1 MPHAASASGKLHAAM
16 ASDQP
21 DRSTAFAAGSVAER
35 YERHLAPVVFVPW
48 AEILLDAVGVRPGDR
63 VLDVASGTG
72 VVARLA
78 AGRAG
83 AEGRVTASDISAAML
98 AHAATVAA
106 PPGAAPIE
114 RVEASATALTF
125 PDAAYDV
132 VLCQQG
138 MQFFPDRSAAA
149 AQLRRV
155 LRAGGTAGV
164 AVWAAG
170 HRLQPFDDYSE
181 TLSAAGV
188 APPFPRAF
196 ESSSFTMGADELG
209 TLLRDAGFT
218 SVEVSLVEHDIA
230 WPDVETAVGGILG
243 TPFGPAVAGLPPDRR
258 EAIERELT
266 RRLGGA
272 DGAPERRTTV
282 AVVACAT
289 A

>member
-1 MPHAASASGKLHAAM
+1 M
-16 ASDQP
+16 ASSEP
-21 DRSTAFAAGSVAER
+21 DRSSAFAAGSVAEH
-35 YERHLAPVVFVPW
+35 YERNLAPVVFVPW
-48 AEILLDAVGVRPGDR
+48 AEILLDAVSVRPGDR

-78 AGRAG
+78 AASAG

-125 PDAAYDV
+125 PDGMYDV

-138 MQFFPDRSAAA
+138 MQFFPERPAAA
-149 AQLRRV
+149 AELRRV
-155 LRAGGTAGV
+155 LRDGGVAGV
-164 AVWAAG
+164 AVWATG
-170 HRLQPFDDYSE
+170 HRLQPFDDYGE
-181 TLSAAGV
+181 ALSAAGEP
-188 APPFPRAF
+188 PPFPRAF
-196 ESSSFTMGADELG
+196 ESSSFTMGADEIE

-218 SVEVSLVEHDIA
+218 SVDVSLVEHTIA
-230 WPDVETAVGGILG
+230 WPDVQTAVAGILG
-243 TPFGPAVAGLPPDRR
+243 TPFGPTVAGLPPDRR
-258 EAIERELT
+258 EALERELA
-266 RRLGGA
+266 RRLSAA
-272 DGAPERRTTV
+272 DGGPEPRTTV